1 MKLIIQIPCFN
12 EAETL
17 PFTFKELPRS
27 LPKIDTIEYLVI
39 DDGSEDRTA
48 EVARSL
54 GVHHVV
60 RIPYHVG
67 LAAAFMAGLEGCL
80 QRGADLIVNTDAD
93 NQYCAEDIPS
103 LLEPILAGRAQI
115 VVGDRNVGEH
125 PEFSPIKR
133 KLQQLGSWVLSN
145 AAHMPVPDATSGFRA
160 FTREAAMRTLVM
172 GRYSYTLETLI
183 QAGAQG
189 LPVEFVPVKTNPKL
203 RPSRLMR
210 SIPNYLMQSI
220 PSIIRAYA
228 MYRPLRVFTTI
239 GTVFVMSGLA
249 LALRYLYFVMI
260 GHGRGHIQSVIMAGV
275 LLLLGF
281 QVWLIGLL
289 ADLVRCNRQLLED
302 ILYRMKSRETE
313 R

>member
-17 PFTFKELPRS
+17 PISFKELPRT
-27 LPKIDTIEYLVI
+27 LPGIDTIEYLVI
-39 DDGSEDRTA
+39 DDGSADKTA
-48 EVARSL
+48 EVAKSL

-67 LAAAFMAGLEGCL
+67 LATAFIAGLEGCL
-80 QRGADLIVNTDAD
+80 QHGADLIVNTDAD
-93 NQYCAEDIPS
+93 NQYNAADIPS
-103 LLEPILAGRAQI
+103 LLAPILAGRAQI

-160 FTREAAMRTLVM
+160 FTREAAMKTLVM
-172 GRYSYTLETLI
+172 GKYSYTLETLI
-183 QAGAQG
+183 QAGANG
-189 LPVEFVPVKTNPKL
+189 LPVEFVPVKTNPKI

-210 SIPNYLMQSI
+210 SIPNYLSQSI

-228 MYRPLRVFTTI
+228 MYRPLRVFSTI
-239 GTVFVMSGLA
+239 GGAFLVAGLA
-249 LALRYLYFVMI
+249 LSSRYLYFVAI
-260 GHGRGHIQSVIMAGV
+260 GEGRGHVQSVVVAAV

-289 ADLVRCNRQLLED
+289 ADLVRCNRQILES
-302 ILYRMKSRETE
+302 ILFRMKRDESK
-313 R
+313 